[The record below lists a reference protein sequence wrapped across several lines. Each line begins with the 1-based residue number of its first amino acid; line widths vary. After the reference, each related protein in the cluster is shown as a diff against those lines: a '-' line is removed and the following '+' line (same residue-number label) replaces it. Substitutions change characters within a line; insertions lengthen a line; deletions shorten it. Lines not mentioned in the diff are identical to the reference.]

1 MFWLPRRKSKLGHK
15 VHPYGFRIGI
25 IRGWQAK
32 WYDVKHY
39 SEFLHEDLK
48 LRRAIDERCADGG
61 VARVEMDHQGNE
73 ILVTLYSSRPGIVIG
88 RGGQRAEELRS
99 ALEELAGKRVRLS
112 IKEVEQPEL
121 EARLVARNVAD
132 QLERRMAFRRAMKQ
146 AAFRTMQAGAKGVK
160 ISCAGRLG
168 GNEIA
173 RRETTLQ
180 GQLPLHT
187 LTADIDY
194 GFAEARTTLGN
205 IGVKVWVYKGHI
217 YPEVRRES
225 ATAEKSEVS

>member
-1 MFWLPRRKSKLGHK
+1 MGHK

-25 IRGWQAK
+25 IRGWQSK
-32 WYDVKHY
+32 WYDEKHY
-39 SEFLHEDLK
+39 TEFLHEDLK
-48 LRRAIDERCADGG
+48 LRQAIQEKCAEGG
-61 VARVEMDHQGNE
+61 VARVEIDHQGNE
-73 ILVTLYSSRPGIVIG
+73 ILVNLYSSRPGIVIG

-99 ALEELAGKRVRLS
+99 HLEGICGKRVRLS

-146 AAFRTMQAGAKGVK
+146 TAFRTMQAGAKGVK

-168 GNEIA
+168 GVEIA

-187 LTADIDY
+187 LCADIDY
-194 GFAEARTTLGN
+194 GFAEARTTLGH
-205 IGVKVWVYKGHI
+205 IGVKVWIYKGRV
-217 YPEVRRES
+217 YPEIRRES
-225 ATAEKSEVS
+225 VTAEASEVS

>member
-1 MFWLPRRKSKLGHK
+1 MGHK

-25 IRGWQAK
+25 IRGWHAK
-32 WYDVKHY
+32 WYDDKHY
-39 SEFLHEDLK
+39 TEFLQEDLK
-48 LRRAIDERCADGG
+48 VRRTVEMKCREGG
-61 VARVEMDHQGNE
+61 IARVEIDHQGNE
-73 ILVTLYSSRPGIVIG
+73 ILLTVYSSRPGIVIG

-99 ALEELAGKRVRLS
+99 DLEKVCGKRVRLS

-121 EARLVARNVAD
+121 EACLIARSVAD

-146 AAFRTMQAGAKGVK
+146 TAFRTMQAGAKGVK

-180 GQLPLHT
+180 GRLPLHK
-187 LTADIDY
+187 LCADIDY
-194 GFAEARTTLGN
+194 GFAEAHTTLGH
-205 IGVKVWVYKGHI
+205 IGVKVWVYKGDI
-217 YPEVRRES
+217 LPEVRRES
-225 ATAEKSEVS
+225 VTAEASEVS

>member
-1 MFWLPRRKSKLGHK
+1 LGHK

-25 IRGWQAK
+25 IRGWYAK
-32 WYDVKHY
+32 WFDEKHY
-39 SEFLHEDLK
+39 TEFLHEDLK
-48 LRRAIDERCADGG
+48 LRRAIEARCADGG
-61 VARVEMDHQGNE
+61 VAKIEIDHQANE
-73 ILVTLYSSRPGIVIG
+73 ILVSLYSSRPGIVIG
-88 RGGQRAEELRS
+88 KGGQRAEELRGLIES
-99 ALEELAGKRVRLS
+99 MCGKRARLS

-160 ISCAGRLG
+160 VSCAGRLG

-187 LTADIDY
+187 LCADIDY

-205 IGVKVWVYKGHI
+205 IGVKVWIYKGPI
-217 YPEVRRES
+217 YPEVRRAS
-225 ATAEKSEVS
+225 VTAETS

>member
-1 MFWLPRRKSKLGHK
+1 MGHK
-15 VHPYGFRIGI
+15 VHPYGFRIGV
-25 IRGWQAK
+25 IRGWHAK
-32 WYDVKHY
+32 WYDEKHY
-39 SEFLHEDLK
+39 MEFLHEDLK
-48 LRRAIDERCADGG
+48 LRRAVEERCSDGG
-61 VARVEMDHQGNE
+61 VARVEIDHQGNE
-73 ILVTLYSSRPGIVIG
+73 LLLTLYSARPGIVIG

-99 ALEELAGKRVRLS
+99 HLEGICGKRVRLS

-132 QLERRMAFRRAMKQ
+132 QLERRMAFRRAVKQ

-168 GNEIA
+168 GVEIA
-173 RRETTLQ
+173 RRETVLQ

-187 LTADIDY
+187 LCADIDY

-205 IGVKVWVYKGHI
+205 IGVKVWIYKGHI
-217 YPEVRRES
+217 FPEVRRES
-225 ATAEKSEVS
+225 VTAEASEVS

>member
-1 MFWLPRRKSKLGHK
+1 MGHK
-15 VHPYGFRIGI
+15 VHPYGFRIGV

-39 SEFLHEDLK
+39 AEFLHEDLK
-48 LRRAIDERCADGG
+48 LRRAVNERCADGG
-61 VARVEMDHQGNE
+61 IARMETDHQGNE

-99 ALEELAGKRVRLS
+99 YLEEIGGKRVRLS

-121 EARLVARNVAD
+121 EARLVAKNVAD

-187 LTADIDY
+187 L
-194 GFAEARTTLGN
+194 R
-205 IGVKVWVYKGHI
+205 
-217 YPEVRRES
+217 
-225 ATAEKSEVS
+225 KSVV

>member
-1 MFWLPRRKSKLGHK
+1 MGHK

-25 IRGWQAK
+25 IRGWHAK
-32 WYDVKHY
+32 WYDKKHY
-39 SEFLHEDLK
+39 TEFLQEDLK
-48 LRRAIDERCADGG
+48 LRSAIEKKCSDGG
-61 VARVEMDHQGNE
+61 VARVEIDHQGNE
-73 ILVTLYSSRPGIVIG
+73 VLLTVYSSRPGIVIG

-99 ALEELAGKRVRLS
+99 LLEEICGKRVRLS

-121 EARLVARNVAD
+121 EACLVARNVAD

-168 GNEIA
+168 GVEIA

-187 LTADIDY
+187 LCADIDY
-194 GFAEARTTLGN
+194 GFAEAHTTLGH
-205 IGVKVWVYKGHI
+205 IGVKVWIYKGNI
-217 YPEVRRES
+217 FPEVKRES
-225 ATAEKSEVS
+225 VTAEASEVS